1 MVFSSFIFM
10 FRFLPL
16 MLLLYRIVPSA
27 WKNGILFAGSLLF
40 YSWGEIRHLPVMLAL
55 ILCNYAA
62 GRALEKVS
70 EPVKRKGI
78 LAAAVVF
85 SLSFLFYYKYMAFLA
100 GTLQNLTGISLP
112 ALLQNKVLPLG
123 ISFYTFQTMS
133 YTIDVYRQK
142 VKAEKDL
149 INFGTYVVMF
159 PQLVAGPI
167 VKYQDVAEVLAD
179 KNRRVRMAEVEQGV
193 YLFIFGLAKK
203 VLLADGIGR
212 LWTDITGVW
221 SGGVCVTAGIGL
233 GQASTGLVWLG
244 MAACGLQIY
253 FDFSGYSMMA
263 VGLGH
268 MLGFSFPDNFKYPY
282 LSGSITEFWRRWHMT
297 LSGWFLEY
305 VYIPLG
311 GNRRGKWITVRNLF
325 VVWTLTGVWHGAGW
339 NFLLWGIYYF
349 LLLAFEKRFLSR
361 WLEKHRIL
369 PHLYTLFFVTAG
381 WALFVGNE
389 PGSGSLTLFFRMFVP
404 RSGVGVIYMLCN
416 YGILLLVC
424 LCCCSHLPEK
434 LFGICKKW
442 MRSAIAVIIFLLC
455 IAYMAGTTN
464 SPFLYFN
471 F

>member
-70 EPVKRKGI
+70 QPAKRKGI

-133 YTIDVYRQK
+133 YTIDVYRKK
-142 VKAEKDL
+142 VKAEKNL

-179 KNRRVRMAEVEQGV
+179 KTRRVRMAEVEQGV

-244 MAACGLQIY
+244 LAAYGLQIY

-325 VVWTLTGVWHGAGW
+325 IVWALTGVWHGAGW

-361 WLEKHRIL
+361 WLEKYRIL

-389 PGSGSLTLFFRMFVP
+389 PGSGSLMLFSRMFVP

-442 MRSAIAVIIFLLC
+442 MRCAITVTVFLLC